1 VNRIPEVSHPEK
13 SILFLGSIRHDD
25 WICLGRWFSSGVDAP
40 NNGEPLTLGY
50 TYNITWT
57 YSGVTHI
64 KLVLFQNGTLVEK
77 IAPDILPSIH
87 TYTWSVGQLA
97 NGTKVN
103 PGTGFKV
110 RVRTIDNGPYDDSAA
125 AFAIA
130 ADNTNPNPLG
140 KFRATEKLDAAFEFI
155 EPTTS
160 TAWNITEKHKIRW
173 KVLHKVKYP
182 LSVDLIL
189 SDHKTVAMNIGTFS
203 EPVRTAH
210 EGGIEW
216 TIPKNVAD
224 GQYHIRLTSA
234 DRKAER
240 LSPLFRIGSTRVKV
254 FNIAPETI
262 ANKVH
267 WQDVR
272 PGGGAFSKGNYAV
285 VECPGSGVIRY
296 GYQRYYSDEDNYG
309 RRLYRSFVFFNVN
322 KEIIM
327 KLKSLGVVKS
337 ASLNW
342 QKAPGS
348 PHACQ
353 AHVHCLDAPLTL
365 GDGSSMF
372 GDGFAAFPKHRILG
386 SQSTIDMMQV
396 WLNDAGKNYGLVIG
410 ALDEGQPKTTGQC
423 VQCSNNVV
431 LTVEVEEKLR

>member
-1 VNRIPEVSHPEK
+1 MKKVFF
-13 SILFLGSIRHDD
+13 FLVLSVLWVGSANA
-25 WICLGRWFSSGVDAP
+25 AP
-40 NNGEPLTLGY
+40 NPDLTAPNGGTLTFGKPY
-50 TYNITWT
+50 TITWT
-57 YSGVTHI
+57 YSGATHI
-64 KLVLFQNGTLVEK
+64 KLVLRQNETVVGV

-110 RVRTIDNGPYDDSAA
+110 RVRTIDNGSYDDSAA
-125 AFAIA
+125 AFTIA
-130 ADNTNPNPLG
+130 ADNANPSPLG
-140 KFRATEKLDAAFEFI
+140 KLIDAAFEFI
-155 EPTTS
+155 EPTNS

-173 KVLHKVKYP
+173 NVIHKVKYP
-182 LSVDLIL
+182 LNVDLIL
-189 SDHKTVAMNIGTFS
+189 PDHKTVALNIGTAG
-203 EPVRTAH
+203 EPIIKGAR

-216 TIPKNVAD
+216 TIPKNIAA

-234 DRKAER
+234 DRKEAH
-240 LSPLFRIGSTRVKV
+240 LSSLFRIGSTRVKV
-254 FNIAPETI
+254 FNIAPQTI

-267 WQDVR
+267 WNQVNPSD
-272 PGGGAFSKGNYAV
+272 GSFSQGNYPV

-296 GYQRYYSDEDNYG
+296 GYQRFYADEDNYG

-322 KEIIM
+322 KEITM

-348 PHACQ
+348 PYACQ
-353 AHVHCLDAPLTL
+353 AHVHCLDAPLTV

-372 GDGFAAFPKHRILG
+372 GDGFVAFPKHRILG
-386 SQSTIDMMQV
+386 SQSTIDMVQV